1 MIVLSRSPASP
12 SSDHDNGGQTAANPV
27 DLLSQCWL
35 SWLVFHISLFLKR
48 QKINYVKL
56 RLMVKEI

>member
-27 DLLSQCWL
+27 ELLSHCADAC
-35 SWLVFHISLFLKR
+35 KNN
-48 QKINYVKL
+48 NYPQYT
-56 RLMVKEI
+56 IF